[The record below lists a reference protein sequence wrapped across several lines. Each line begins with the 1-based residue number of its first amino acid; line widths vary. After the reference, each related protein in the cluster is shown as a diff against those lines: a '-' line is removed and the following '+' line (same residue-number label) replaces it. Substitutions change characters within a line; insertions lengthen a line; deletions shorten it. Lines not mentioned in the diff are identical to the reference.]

1 METSPRTI
9 LQLQPDSSLGPAILL
24 YFCSHRCME
33 RRSNVTSCIN
43 HVQLRAEDALL
54 PTPHLCLVPPSQ
66 AIWVDT
72 LIDGSGFHLCSIP
85 WKEEIALSSI
95 TAARSAR
102 QPPCGQ
108 MLPGSS
114 SLNLQTAQKPLW
126 QKESELSSFAKS
138 QEKAGPGLFAR
149 LENTHNPP
157 GGERSCRMK
166 PWWFAEGLA
175 QLDKRREPQDRS
187 PPCSRVSR

>member
-1 METSPRTI
+1 M
-9 LQLQPDSSLGPAILL
+9 LL
-24 YFCSHRCME
+24 
-33 RRSNVTSCIN
+33 
-43 HVQLRAEDALL
+43 
-54 PTPHLCLVPPSQ
+54 
-66 AIWVDT
+66 
-72 LIDGSGFHLCSIP
+72 
-85 WKEEIALSSI
+85 
-95 TAARSAR
+95 
-102 QPPCGQ
+102 
-108 MLPGSS
+108 GSS